1 MACLA
6 WTNVKV
12 LTNVISP
19 ARRRAHVLMP
29 KEGYEVDLGALVL
42 PRLAVDA
49 RTWRLESLV
58 SVQVKGSG
66 LIEDSPSSLFQ
77 LLQLRHCFGEDMA
90 GEGGHGE
97 TGRSEELHVD
107 MRWRSG
113 RDAQGLTERLSRGCW
128 RWRTG
133 EGVDDPPLY
142 SLWMI
147 GSSTKSL

>member
-49 RTWRLESLV
+49 RSWRLESLV
-58 SVQVKGSG
+58 SVQVKGTG
-66 LIEDSPSSLFQ
+66 LVEGSPSSLFQ
-77 LLQLRHCFGEDMA
+77 LLQLRHCFGEGMA
-90 GEGGHGE
+90 GEGCSGE
-97 TGRSEELHVD
+97 AGGSEELHVG
-107 MRWRSG
+107 MRWRFG
-113 RDAQGLTERLSRGCW
+113 RDAQG
-128 RWRTG
+128 
-133 EGVDDPPLY
+133 V
-142 SLWMI
+142 
-147 GSSTKSL
+147 